1 MTRKE
6 IREKAGLSQAEL
18 AKKLG
23 VGRATVQRFEY
34 GQSENKKLTEFY
46 AKQQRTNI
54 RNEVG
59 LTQQDIADFLGV
71 NKSTVSR
78 YEGNVIKSTKN
89 KELELLY
96 SAFTGDKVRDKRIRE
111 FITKSNEV
119 NKRVADLTKIEAS
132 GDYGTSI
139 PALEYYRYHKKGY
152 KKIMD
157 ILKERKEFST
167 GKITQAIAQFDR
179 FLELQT
185 STLTGIQL
193 WRFNQEQQSM
203 KTSGYY
209 DEDRNKIFWDVY
221 QKVVDHPEL
230 AAMNNPDI
238 INYDSTQLQSE
249 VKLIVENYYKDGLD
263 AEEMFTK
270 YYTGG

>member
-34 GQSENKKLTEFY
+34 GKSENKKLTEFY
-46 AKQQRTNI
+46 VKQQRTNI

-78 YEGNVIKSTKN
+78 YEGGVIKSTKN

-96 SAFTGDKVRDKRIRE
+96 NAFTGDKIRDKRIRE

-132 GDYGTSI
+132 RDYGTSI
-139 PALEYYRYHKKGY
+139 PALEYYRYHQEGY

-157 ILKERKEFST
+157 ILKTREQFST
-167 GKITQAIAQFDR
+167 GRITRAIAQFDR

-209 DEDRNKIFWDVY
+209 DEDRNKNKRTIKRLYNITHRWILS
-221 QKVVDHPEL
+221 QCILSKE
-230 AAMNNPDI
+230 
-238 INYDSTQLQSE
+238 
-249 VKLIVENYYKDGLD
+249 
-263 AEEMFTK
+263 
-270 YYTGG
+270 